1 MKKKYFTLVFL
12 FFLTS
17 ESLASIKNDIIKKLN
32 SIENI
37 SFNFEQNINDKIEKG
52 SCILQYP
59 KKIFC
64 EYDLSNKKILVSNGT
79 AFVIKTI
86 SSYYIYPL
94 KKTPLNL
101 VLDKKFLLGEI
112 SKSESY
118 YSDKNIIAFKF
129 FKDENE
135 IILFFDKKTLN
146 LKGWQTI
153 DLYQNLNIVYL
164 SSILINQKIEN
175 KKFELPSSDLKN

>member
-1 MKKKYFTLVFL
+1 MFRYLMIFL
-12 FFLTS
+12 L
-17 ESLASIKNDIIKKLN
+17 LILN
-32 SIENI
+32 SNLHAEIKDRIIQNLKKTENLD
-37 SFNFEQNINDKIEKG
+37 FQFEQNINGKIENG
-52 SCILQYP
+52 ICTIQYP

-64 EYDLSNKKILVSNGT
+64 KYDLDNKKILVSNGT
-79 AFVIKTI
+79 SFVIKTS

-101 VLDKKFLLGEI
+101 VLDKKFLLEEI
-112 SKSESY
+112 NKSDSY

-135 IILFFDKKTLN
+135 IILFFDKTTLN

-164 SSILINQKIEN
+164 SSISINQKIES

>member
-1 MKKKYFTLVFL
+1 MKIFVILLLLICSTFKSF
-12 FFLTS
+12 
-17 ESLASIKNDIIKKLN
+17 ASTKQNIIQNLKDTQNL
-32 SIENI
+32 

-52 SCILQYP
+52 NCILQYP

-64 EYDLSNKKILVSNGT
+64 KYNLSNKKILVSNGT
-79 AFVIKTI
+79 SFVIKTI
-86 SSYYIYPL
+86 SSYYVYPL

-101 VLDKKFLLGEI
+101 VLDKKFLLEEI

-164 SSILINQKIEN
+164 SSIRINQKIEE
-175 KKFELPSSDLKN
+175 KKFILPNSELEN

>member
-1 MKKKYFTLVFL
+1 MKKSFVIIFF
-12 FFLTS
+12 FFLIS
-17 ESLASIKNDIIKKLN
+17 ESFASIKSNIIKKLN
-32 SIENI
+32 YIENI

-52 SCILQYP
+52 NCILQYP

-64 EYDLSNKKILVSNGT
+64 RYDLNNKKILVSNGT
-79 AFVIKTI
+79 SIVIKTI

-94 KKTPLNL
+94 KKTPLDL
-101 VLDKKFLLGEI
+101 VLDKNFLLDEI

-164 SSILINQKIEN
+164 SSILINQKIE
-175 KKFELPSSDLKN
+175 KKNFELPSSDLKN

>member
-1 MKKKYFTLVFL
+1 MRKYYILVFL

-52 SCILQYP
+52 KCILEYP

-64 EYDLSNKKILVSNGT
+64 EYDLSNKKILVSNGSS
-79 AFVIKTI
+79 FVIKTL

-94 KKTPLNL
+94 KKTPLD
-101 VLDKKFLLGEI
+101 VILDKKFLLDKI
-112 SKSESY
+112 SKS
-118 YSDKNIIAFKF
+118 N
-129 FKDENE
+129 N
-135 IILFFDKKTLN
+135 
-146 LKGWQTI
+146 
-153 DLYQNLNIVYL
+153 
-164 SSILINQKIEN
+164 
-175 KKFELPSSDLKN
+175 

>member
-1 MKKKYFTLVFL
+1 MRKYFIIIFF
-12 FFLTS
+12 FFLTG

-52 SCILQYP
+52 NCILQYP

-64 EYDLSNKKILVSNGT
+64 KYDLSNKKILVSNGT
-79 AFVIKTI
+79 SFVIKTS

-94 KKTPLNL
+94 KKTPLSL
-101 VLDKKFLLGEI
+101 VLDKKFLLEEI
-112 SKSESY
+112 NKSDSY

-129 FKDENE
+129 LKDNNE

-164 SSILINQKIEN
+164 SSILINQKIEK